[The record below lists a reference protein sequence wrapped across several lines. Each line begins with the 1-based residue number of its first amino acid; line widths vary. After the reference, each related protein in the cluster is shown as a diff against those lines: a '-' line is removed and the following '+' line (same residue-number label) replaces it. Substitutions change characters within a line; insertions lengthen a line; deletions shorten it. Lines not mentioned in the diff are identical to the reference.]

1 MSLQNKVNIMALQR
15 LSLLDEKNNEIP
27 FVDLWK
33 KGNVIVVFV
42 RHFGCISCRA
52 HVDQIWNKRKD
63 LRAKKN
69 KIVFIG
75 SGTPASLK
83 MFKSYLDVKDATILT
98 DPTLQTFEAC
108 GLLNGFRFLMSPKSL
123 KKMFQLQKQGY
134 QNKVTDTGSGS
145 HKQMGGVV
153 AFKNPGVVLYHF
165 ASEHVGDQ
173 DNPDDWPDKESSED

>member
-1 MSLQNKVNIMALQR
+1 MSLQNKVNVLALKR
-15 LSLLDEKNNEIP
+15 LSVLDEENKEIL
-27 FVDLWK
+27 FSDLWK
-33 KGNVIVVFV
+33 KNKVIIVFV

-69 KIVFIG
+69 KIIFIG

-83 MFKSYLDVKDATILT
+83 MFKSYLNVQDATIYT

-108 GLLNGFRFLMSPKSL
+108 GLLNGLGYLVNTKTL
-123 KKMFQLQKQGY
+123 KKMFELRKQGY
-134 QNKVTDTGSGS
+134 ENQVMDTQTGS

-153 AFKNPGVVLYHF
+153 AYKDPGLILYHF
-165 ASEHVGDQ
+165 ASEYLGDQ
-173 DNPDDWPDKESSED
+173 DNPDDWPEA